1 MAKIFT
7 LEEVQRHNNEASC
20 WVIVKNKV
28 YDLTDFLGDHP
39 GGVEAILKYAGNV
52 RPLTHFHFLP
62 RYLLHV

>member
-1 MAKIFT
+1 MARVYA
-7 LEEVQRHNNEASC
+7 LEEVQKHSNAASC

-39 GGVEAILKYAGNV
+39 GGAEAILKYAGNV
-52 RPLTHFHFLP
+52 CPPTQLHFFP